1 MVKIKGN
8 TITMTRGDTLLV
20 AVGMETKN
28 GDTYIP
34 VEGDSLRFALKHK
47 TMNGTK
53 SEFVDDEPL
62 INKPIPIDTCILQL
76 DPADTKPLGFGD
88 YVYDIELT
96 LANGY
101 VDTFIYEAKFTLA
114 PEVH

>member
-20 AVGMETKN
+20 GVGMVLKN
-28 GDTYIP
+28 GDVYTP
-34 VEGDSLRFALKHK
+34 VEGDVIRFALKHT
-47 TMNGTK
+47 TMNSSK
-53 SEFVDDEPL
+53 SEFNDNEPL
-62 INKPIPIDTCILQL
+62 ILKNIPYDTCILRL

-88 YVYDIELT
+88 YVYDIEIT
-96 LANGY
+96 MADGY
-101 VDTFIYEAKFTLA
+101 VDTFIHEAKFTLA